1 VQDIITYLA
10 GFSAVRFLGAGSVST
25 LLYYAIFTPLIQRY
39 ANRYLM
45 CSGIAFAVTFVVGF
59 PLQKFWAFADHG
71 MTTIETE
78 GAFFFIKELGF
89 FGLNALLLYWLVE
102 RWRFH
107 PLWAQ
112 VGITAPQGVLSYY
125 LTRWILST

>member
-1 VQDIITYLA
+1 MQDIITYLA
-10 GFSAVRFLGAGSVST
+10 GFSEVRFLGAGSVST

-39 ANRYLM
+39 ADRYLV

-102 RWRFH
+102 RARFH

-112 VGITAPQGVLSYY
+112 VGVTLPQGALSYF
-125 LTRWILST
+125 LTRWILTT